1 MQKIKHAWEFVLREG
16 VKERRVTCFQKRMF
30 KERRFHDFQSWKSP
44 TSHTQNW
51 FPEFFKWK
59 FSLASFFSLYLACFF
74 VLFFSLWLYMSDVCF
89 FSSFLF
95 PVYDTVQESW
105 TRPHTGHSDLPE
117 RRRACE
123 WTNRHKRT
131 HWSSDSFFFYV
142 QENTHMQIW
151 ICIHRQ
157 THSFTLFSP
166 TVLLL
171 SLCCSHSV
179 KANIL

>member
-131 HWSSDSFFFYV
+131 HWSSDSFFFLCTGKH
-142 QENTHMQIW
+142 THANLNLYS
-151 ICIHRQ
+151 Q
-157 THSFTLFSP
+157 TNTLFHTFLSNCTP
-166 TVLLL
+166 TVIML
-171 SLCCSHSV
+171 
-179 KANIL
+179 